1 MISRGQTDKA
11 ALLGELL
18 DSIGEQVKVRRAG
31 AVDARG
37 NISISRAETES
48 AGENTSKSRSGAEQ
62 SGSGD
67 SSGAE
72 NKIYISLSHVM
83 EYYLYA
89 YYYKPEAE
97 VLCSELP
104 YGEYYRTYGDL
115 CLKSQKYKA
124 GADAYKNAICWNPV
138 DLDAVLGL
146 AECYKYLNMLERYL
160 IATKEAY
167 RLCCTKAT
175 MARYYRNM
183 GFYFLSKYKPETA
196 RACYIYS
203 NIYYHTENADSEL
216 AYIERALN
224 QKTPQ
229 LSIPEMQKMF
239 DAEGIE
245 PGPSPDTIG
254 VIYRVG
260 EIMMESS
267 DYKLARDCFSIVY
280 DITGE
285 EQLGK
290 LLEELENV

>member
-1 MISRGQTDKA
+1 LDITNLEELKKKFSEYKEMILRGQSDKT

-18 DSIGEQVKVRRAG
+18 DSVGEQVKERRAG
-31 AVDARG
+31 QVDARG
-37 NISISRAETES
+37 NISIS
-48 AGENTSKSRSGAEQ
+48 KHKDSR
-62 SGSGD
+62 
-67 SSGAE
+67 GAE
-72 NKIYISLSHVM
+72 NKIYISLNHVM

-89 YYYKPEAE
+89 YYYKPDCE

-104 YGEYYRTYGDL
+104 YSEYYRTYGDL
-115 CLKSQKYKA
+115 CVKGAKYKA

-160 IATKEAY
+160 IVTKEAY
-167 RLCCTKAT
+167 RLCCTRAT

-216 AYIERALN
+216 AYIESALK

-229 LSIPEMQKMF
+229 LAIAEMQKMF
-239 DAEGIE
+239 DGEGIE

-267 DYKLARDCFSIVY
+267 DYRLARDCFSIVY

>member
-1 MISRGQTDKA
+1 MDITNLEELKKKFCEYKEMISRGQSDKT

-18 DSIGEQVKVRRAG
+18 DSVGEQVKERRAG
-31 AVDARG
+31 QVDARG
-37 NISISRAETES
+37 NISISKPQDS
-48 AGENTSKSRSGAEQ
+48 LGE
-62 SGSGD
+62 D
-67 SSGAE
+67 
-72 NKIYISLSHVM
+72 NKIYISLNHVM

-89 YYYKPEAE
+89 YYYKPDCE

-115 CLKSQKYKA
+115 CVKGAKYKA

-167 RLCCTKAT
+167 RLCCTRAT

-216 AYIERALN
+216 AYIESALK
-224 QKTPQ
+224 QKTPR
-229 LSIPEMQKMF
+229 LAIAEMQKMF
-239 DAEGIE
+239 DGEGIE

-267 DYKLARDCFSIVY
+267 DYRLARDCFSIVY